1 MKKQNI
7 LAFRLSAIGDIAM
20 TVPVIIETLKQNPQ
34 CKITMVAPAFLHSFF
49 PNHERLTLIDFDKKN
64 KHKGL
69 LGIYRFYKEIKTQK
83 FDAFA
88 DLHNVLRS
96 IVLGM
101 LFRISGTKVSV
112 LDKGRKEKKALTRK
126 QNKVLKQ
133 LKHTTERY
141 ADVFRKLG
149 LKVELNHELKNYL
162 YPNSEKKTNA
172 IGIAPF
178 AKHNG
183 KMYPL
188 DKMRDIALKLAEK
201 GCKLYIFGSKQ
212 EAELLQNFSHE
223 NIEVVAGKFRFKEEL
238 ELMSTLNL
246 MISMDSS
253 NMHMASLV
261 GIPVVSI
268 WGDTHPFAGF
278 LGYGQSMENVVQ
290 DNNLT
295 CRPISIFGDEKADI
309 DTFANITINDI
320 LEKVENA
327 LK

>member
-1 MKKQNI
+1 
-7 LAFRLSAIGDIAM
+7 M
-20 TVPVIIETLKQNPQ
+20 TVPVIIETLEQNPQ
-34 CKITMVAPAFLHSFF
+34 CKITMVAPAFSHSFF
-49 PNHERLTLIDFDKKN
+49 PYHERLTLIDFDKKN
-64 KHKGL
+64 KYKGL
-69 LGIYRFYKEIKTQK
+69 KGIYRFYKEIKPLK

-96 IVLGM
+96 VFLGM

-112 LDKGRKEKKALTRK
+112 LDKGRREKKALTRK

-141 ADVFRKLG
+141 ADVFRNLG

-162 YPNSEKKTNA
+162 HPDSEKKENT

-178 AKHNG
+178 AKHKG

-188 DKMRDIALKLAEK
+188 NKMLEVATELANK
-201 GCKLYIFGSKQ
+201 GYKLYIFGSKQ
-212 EAELLQNFSHE
+212 ESELLKDFSHE

-253 NMHMASLV
+253 NMHLASLV
-261 GIPVVSI
+261 GVPVVSV

-295 CRPISIFGDEKADI
+295 CRPISIFGDKKSDI
-309 DTFANITINDI
+309 DTFAQISVNDI
-320 LEKVENA
+320 LEKVEKA